1 LDRSD
6 LFAAEQLIQEE
17 SMQGFRSLVRTFL
30 FAWPLTFL
38 PACHP
43 GNEPAGPADA
53 SDGLPPCSLGST
65 LDDIQ
70 QKLFVSDRCKPCHHL
85 TPSGAFPLYP
95 THLDLGSPGLPER
108 MVDKMS
114 ESDPTKG
121 KCAGRILVPKSDPLN
136 GLFVEKV
143 VKPTCG
149 DRMPQAMPPLN
160 DDQVSC
166 VKRWAIL
173 AAQSV
178 ASSPVD
184 SGAVDGV
191 PSGSR

>member
-1 LDRSD
+1 LDRSG
-6 LFAAEQLIQEE
+6 LVAAQQLIQEE
-17 SMQGFRSLVRTFL
+17 SMHGFRSLVRTFL

-38 PACHP
+38 PACHSD
-43 GNEPAGPADA
+43 EGPTGPPDA
-53 SDGLPPCSLGST
+53 SDGLPACSLGTT

-85 TPSGAFPLYP
+85 TPTGQFPLYP
-95 THLDLGSPGLPER
+95 TRLDLGSPGLPER
-108 MVDKMS
+108 MVDK
-114 ESDPTKG
+114 EAEADPSKG
-121 KCAGRILVPKSDPLN
+121 KCAGRILVPKNDPLS

-149 DRMPQAMPPLN
+149 DRMPQAMPPLT

-166 VKRWAIL
+166 VKRWVLL

-178 ASSPVD
+178 P
-184 SGAVDGV
+184 
-191 PSGSR
+191 